1 MWSRYLLLGLFA
13 ILVACGG
20 GGGGSTIPIAVPAVS
35 QETVAPDTAAGKYIQ
50 HVVIVIQENRSF
62 DNLFSTFPNADGTT
76 HGKMSNGRTVRLRPI
91 DLYYPE
97 YLENSHAAFVTEYDG
112 GKMDGW
118 NQVEVDSAPCARC
131 AYAYVNPADIRPY
144 WTMAHEYVLAD
155 HMFPDESS
163 GSFTGHQDLIRGDTA
178 INKTE
183 SLIDNPSNSPWGCD
197 APAYTKIPLITKSG
211 QVIGDGPFPCFTYE
225 TLRDALD
232 AKKVSWKY
240 YVPPLLGNLPGL
252 YWDAFDAIKKVRY
265 GPEWSANVIMPE
277 KKIFKD
283 IQTGSLAGV
292 SWVIPDGANSDHAG
306 LAKRDTG
313 PSWVAQVVNA
323 IGKSR
328 FWKSTAIVVVWDDW
342 GGWYD
347 HVPPPQ
353 LTYAGLGFRVPMI
366 VISPYARK
374 DHISHTVYQFGSVV
388 KFVEQVFG
396 LESLGTSDRSSAS
409 ILDVFDFT
417 QKPRKFEP
425 IAAPYSQQFFED
437 QPSSNIPV
445 DTN

>member
-1 MWSRYLLLGLFA
+1 MRSRGLLLGLFA

-20 GGGGSTIPIAVPAVS
+20 GSGSTIPITAQAMS
-35 QETVAPDTAAGKYIQ
+35 QEAIAPGTVTGKYIK

-62 DNLFSTFPNADGTT
+62 DNLFSTFPNADGTMR
-76 HGKMSNGRTVRLRPI
+76 GKMSNGRSVRLHQI

-97 YLENSHAAFVTEYDG
+97 YLLNSHAAFVTEYDD

-118 NQVEVDSAPCARC
+118 NQVKVGSVLCARC
-131 AYAYVNPADIRPY
+131 AYAYVNPAQIRPY
-144 WTMAHEYVLAD
+144 WTMAREYVLAD

-197 APAYTKIPLITKSG
+197 APSITRTPLITKGG
-211 QVIGDGPFPCFTYE
+211 QVINGPFPCFTYD

-232 AKKVSWKY
+232 AKKISWKY

-283 IQTGSLAGV
+283 IQAGSLAGV

-306 LAKRDTG
+306 FAKHDTG

-323 IGKSR
+323 VGKSR
-328 FWKSTAIVVVWDDW
+328 FWDSTAIVVVWDDW

-366 VISPYARK
+366 VIS
-374 DHISHTVYQFGSVV
+374 QFGSVV

-396 LESLGTSDRSSAS
+396 LATLGTSDRRSAS

-425 IAAPYSQQFFED
+425 IAAPYSQQFFEQ
-437 QPSSNIPV
+437 QPPSDIPV